1 MSPDENF
8 RSLAVPSC
16 DTLVLMAVSAEELA
30 LEEQCGLFNI
40 PFEKQRHPLLGS
52 YYDLGLVGFENV
64 VAVRSRTMGSLA
76 LGGSAELAS
85 RVHRATGA
93 TSIVQLGMAFGVDES
108 IQKIGD
114 VLVSTAVIPYDR
126 RCYRDAST
134 ETGYDVSYD
143 SAQRTSAAG
152 KTVEAFR
159 GFAMEKPSSDYNVH
173 FGAILS
179 GAAIV
184 QSSAFRNEL
193 VRSVPRGDHRIVGG
207 EMALSTCHGGNQP

>member
-1 MSPDENF
+1 MSPDENP
-8 RSLAVPSC
+8 RSLAVSSC

-76 LGGSAELAS
+76 FGGSAELAS
-85 RVHRATGA
+85 RFHRATGA

-207 EMALSTCHGGNQP
+207 EMALSTCHDGNQP